1 MTNILRSKV
10 EQTMKLGQLIE
21 YDMENIFLE
30 NHTQYV
36 MGKLFRCSFL
46 KTKYFWMNSLKFY
59 TACFKFMEN

>member
-1 MTNILRSKV
+1 
-10 EQTMKLGQLIE
+10 MKLGQLIE
-21 YDMENIFLE
+21 YDMENIFVE